1 MTDDHSLIPEEGSVE
16 NNTNQ
21 CIFAILKIEKD
32 FVTWP
37 TTEERINIKRQAHP
51 DDPFCDCIGYVDGT
65 IIQLV
70 AAPVIHKEDYW
81 MRKKG
86 LRGELAAGLYTTSCV
101 APPADDSK
109 LFEWGGKDA
118 SALPNESDDPIPGES
133 DLRRQAV
140 FNDFLS
146 SQ

>member
-1 MTDDHSLIPEEGSVE
+1 MT
-16 NNTNQ
+16 
-21 CIFAILKIEKD
+21 C
-32 FVTWP
+32 
-37 TTEERINIKRQAHP
+37 
-51 DDPFCDCIGYVDGT
+51 
-65 IIQLV
+65 
-70 AAPVIHKEDYW
+70 
-81 MRKKG
+81 
-86 LRGELAAGLYTTSCV
+86 LRLYTTSCV